1 MVWEQLLSGIKNAV
15 FLGEA
20 GCGKS
25 ELAIDL
31 ALSLAAQGETVHF
44 FDMDQT
50 KPLFRSRDV
59 AALLEQAGVVCH
71 YEQQTADAP
80 TMVGGV
86 APLLLNESVR
96 VILDVGGGDAG
107 ARLIGGFAP
116 LLKRPNTSVFY
127 IVNPY
132 RPWSGSIEAIDSTLT
147 AVLHAAHLQKPRYIA
162 NPNLGADTT
171 AAEFSEG
178 LETTLALLS
187 PYVTVE
193 AAAMPAW
200 LVGQVSAPLPLL
212 PITPRINYPWDES
225 PLK

>member
-1 MVWEQLLSGIKNAV
+1 MVWEQLLSGIKNTV

-31 ALSLAAQGETVHF
+31 ALSLAVQGETVHF

-59 AALLEQAGVVCH
+59 SALLEQAGVVCH

-86 APLLLNESVR
+86 APLLMDESAR

-116 LLKRPNTSVFY
+116 ILRRANTAVFY

-147 AVLHAAHLQKPRYIA
+147 AVLHAARLQKPRYIA

-171 AAEFSEG
+171 AEEFSDG
-178 LETTLALLS
+178 LQTTLDLLS

-193 AAAMPAW
+193 AAAVPAW
-200 LVGQVSAPLPLL
+200 LAGEVSTPLPLL
-212 PITPRINYPWDES
+212 PITPKINYPWD
-225 PLK
+225 